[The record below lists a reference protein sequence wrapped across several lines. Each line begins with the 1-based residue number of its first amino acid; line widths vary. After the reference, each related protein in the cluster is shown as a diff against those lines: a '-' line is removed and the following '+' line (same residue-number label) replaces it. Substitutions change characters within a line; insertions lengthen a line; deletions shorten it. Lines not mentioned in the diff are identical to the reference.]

1 MEGKQHRQLTSTIF
15 RMLCEKKALD
25 PVGKE
30 DKDVDNDGDVDK
42 SDDYIKNRREVIK
55 KKIEKRESVK
65 KADKSC
71 HKCKKKLLN
80 KEERQQEIVNTLLGE
95 ASQRGKAYRD
105 KKEVALA
112 AEFDALRDARTPSDW
127 EIPADTPEQKADWAA
142 HEAGRIEK
150 MRHSHDPAQRRE
162 QRRAE
167 TPQQDYLSKSKT
179 VSTFHSWEHPSVQA
193 MGHPADAEATASD
206 IHVASMHDH
215 IEDHG
220 GIPLTS
226 DNVKKHGLVHDH
238 IKEPEKTY
246 YEIDATKG
254 DLKGHPLE
262 LHSFEGPNKEVAH
275 GLFSNKH
282 RGLGSPAYAQHPHF
296 PGKRVH
302 NFETG
307 SVISH
312 HDIPEVGINE
322 NKSFSRKELTEA
334 TMDRIKV
341 IGKANKKFRDS
352 HPAMDRFR

>member
-1 MEGKQHRQLTSTIF
+1 MNGKQHRQLTESIRSILTE
-15 RMLCEKKALD
+15 EKKKKPLD

-30 DKDVDNDGDVDK
+30 DEDIDNDGDTDK
-42 SDDYIKNRREVIK
+42 TDDYLLNRRK
-55 KKIEKRESVK
+55 KRKEEIEKAK
-65 KADKSC
+65 KTKA
-71 HKCKKKLLN
+71 KKPKKTLN
-80 KEERQQEIVNTLLGE
+80 ERKFEVLTLLLGE
-95 ASQRGKAYRD
+95 ENGGDADSAHP
-105 KKEVALA
+105 
-112 AEFDALRDARTPSDW
+112 FDAEST
-127 EIPADTPEQKADWAA
+127 
-142 HEAGRIEK
+142 AG
-150 MRHSHDPAQRRE
+150 
-162 QRRAE
+162 
-167 TPQQDYLSKSKT
+167 
-179 VSTFHSWEHPSVQA
+179 
-193 MGHPADAEATASD
+193 D